1 MRDYCLSLWCDF
13 SEQWLNSAIFQNWH
27 GPCNVSDNPGDGL
40 RGDQKKENIT
50 VTYFSNR
57 VVAALSSIAL
67 SAVFLA
73 FAIAP
78 ASQNVV
84 QSGLIA

>member
-1 MRDYCLSLWCDF
+1 MYPATPEMVF
-13 SEQWLNSAIFQNWH
+13 GGSEK
-27 GPCNVSDNPGDGL
+27 G
-40 RGDQKKENIT
+40 KIT
-50 VTYFSNR
+50 VTNFSNR

-67 SAVFLA
+67 SAAFLA

>member
-1 MRDYCLSLWCDF
+1 MANL
-13 SEQWLNSAIFQNWH
+13 
-27 GPCNVSDNPGDGL
+27 
-40 RGDQKKENIT
+40 
-50 VTYFSNR
+50 SNR

-67 SAVFLA
+67 SAAFLA

-78 ASQNVV
+78 ASQTVV